1 MSEANS
7 FQVPA
12 SDIDGNCSMR
22 LSIEPSAFGIANVF
36 EKVDT
41 AIGEAQ
47 CDLWTVAEMAE
58 REKQIS
64 MLSEQLEQRQQV
76 IDELEKKYEQVV
88 QASA

>member
-36 EKVDT
+36 EKANT
-41 AIGEAQ
+41 LIER
-47 CDLWTVAEMAE
+47 VAKPVPLA
-58 REKQIS
+58 RPVTN
-64 MLSEQLEQRQQV
+64 LRCARAGPGLV
-76 IDELEKKYEQVV
+76 GV
-88 QASA
+88 